1 MNAQDI
7 RTLNERMQ
15 EQMLNAQTVG
25 EQEAGF
31 KSLLLSLLSELAAQ
45 QAEANRKW
53 DMILYPPLMVEYNKS
68 KIDPADWLD
77 LPQPVHF
84 TMTEPRATLRDQFAM
99 AAMQGLFS
107 ASADE
112 FWIDLLRK
120 QNTTAQAYM
129 WADKMMEERNGKA
142 T

>member
-99 AAMQGLFS
+99 AAMQGMAARGELCS
-107 ASADE
+107 RSLANTAYVMAD
-112 FWIDLLRK
+112 D
-120 QNTTAQAYM
+120 
-129 WADKMMEERNGKA
+129 MMEARNAK
-142 T
+142 